1 MLAGWN
7 LIRYLISDEAVA
19 RKDRGL
25 RDLLRKVAATQWD
38 NDERVKVSQ
47 VDIDREKVADLF
59 IDVDAIRI
67 PVTEPMGVRPPF
79 EAVGGAAAHLLR
91 IDSKRTFV
99 RNAPGQ
105 GKSILTQYVSQV
117 HRSGFIPPRLRPT
130 ELPLISHPLFPLRID
145 LSDYARW
152 IVGIDVWDKDSETPK
167 KPRKRSAS
175 QSTSSASSP
184 N

>member
-59 IDVDAIRI
+59 IDVDAIRLR
-67 PVTEPMGVRPPF
+67 VTEPMGVRPPF
-79 EAVGGAAAHLLR
+79 EAVGGAAAAHLLPTCCA
-91 IDSKRTFV
+91 STASALLCVTPQV
-99 RNAPGQ
+99 R
-105 GKSILTQYVSQV
+105 
-117 HRSGFIPPRLRPT
+117 
-130 ELPLISHPLFPLRID
+130 
-145 LSDYARW
+145 
-152 IVGIDVWDKDSETPK
+152 
-167 KPRKRSAS
+167 AS
-175 QSTSSASSP
+175 RF
-184 N
+184 

>member
-59 IDVDAIRI
+59 IDVDAIRLR
-67 PVTEPMGVRPPF
+67 VTEPMGVRPPF
-79 EAVGGAAAHLLR
+79 EAVGGAAAAHLLR

-117 HRSGFIPPRLRPT
+117 HRSAFIPR
-130 ELPLISHPLFPLRID
+130 
-145 LSDYARW
+145 A
-152 IVGIDVWDKDSETPK
+152 
-167 KPRKRSAS
+167 
-175 QSTSSASSP
+175 
-184 N
+184 